1 MNNNDVEA
9 DLKMN
14 KLLRILE
21 DMHPYSV
28 AGIASLLD
36 VPEDKVAFFL
46 RFLAKYHIITYNE
59 AEETAVLCTD
69 FFALM

>member
-14 KLLRILE
+14 KLLHILE

-36 VPEDKVAFFL
+36 VPEDKVTFFL

>member
-1 MNNNDVEA
+1 MWDNDAEA

-28 AGIASLLD
+28 ARIASLMD
-36 VPEDKVAFFL
+36 ITEDKVALFL
-46 RFLAKYHIITYNE
+46 RFLAKYHIITYDE
-59 AEETAVLCTD
+59 TEDTAVISTD

>member
-1 MNNNDVEA
+1 MHNNEVEV

-14 KLLRILE
+14 KLLHVLE

-28 AGIASLLD
+28 ARIASLLD
-36 VPEDKVAFFL
+36 VSEDKVALFL
-46 RFLAKYHIITYNE
+46 RFLAKYNIITYDE
-59 AEETAVLCTD
+59 AEDTVVICTD

>member
-1 MNNNDVEA
+1 MTNNDVEA
-9 DLKMN
+9 DPKMN

-36 VPEDKVAFFL
+36 VPEDKVTFFL